1 MVQKCKRFSMKIRN
15 PILARL
21 SSAVMVLL
29 ALACAANAQATG
41 WTPIKLNTGGNDL
54 NTVYFLDGKR
64 GWVGGDG
71 GYLSRTDDGG
81 QSWVRQP
88 VNTTAGIND
97 IYFRD
102 KEAGFFLAG
111 NAIFVT
117 RDNGVT
123 WTKSRIFAPE
133 EFDGADV
140 ELYSVRFSSKK
151 KGWVV
156 GSISKKDRVIDSIL
170 VYTDDGGETWR
181 RQRAPSRLEL
191 IHVDFVS
198 DKRGWI
204 VGDGGTIL
212 FTRDA
217 GQSWTKQVVNFTGTL
232 YHIDFRDDKR
242 GWAVGERGMLLRTTD
257 GGETWTESPTNVKV
271 TLLSVQFLNDDEG
284 WAIGRGGTILRT
296 NDQGRTW
303 VQQASITK
311 QNLYS
316 LNFNKKIGWVVGGA
330 GTVLRYER
338 E

>member
-1 MVQKCKRFSMKIRN
+1 MYIRTLN
-15 PILARL
+15 LMRL
-21 SSAVMVLL
+21 SAAAL
-29 ALACAANAQATG
+29 ALFTLAFSVNAQGSWA
-41 WTPIKLNTGGNDL
+41 PVKLNTGGNDL
-54 NTVYFLDGKR
+54 NTVYFIDSKR

-71 GYLSRTDDGG
+71 GYLSRTEDGG
-81 QSWVRQP
+81 ASWTRQN
-88 VNTTAGIND
+88 VTTKAAIND

-111 NAIFVT
+111 NSIFVT
-117 RDNGVT
+117 RDNGAT
-123 WTKSRIFAPE
+123 WMQSKVFSPE

-140 ELYSVRFSSKK
+140 KLYSVRFANKK

-156 GSISKKDRVIDSIL
+156 GSISKRERVIDSVL

-212 FTRDA
+212 FTRDG
-217 GQSWTKQVVNFTGTL
+217 GQSWTQQKAPVSGTF
-232 YHIDFRDDKR
+232 YHVDFRNDKK
-242 GWAVGERGMLLRTTD
+242 GWIVGERGVLLRTID
-257 GGETWTESPTNVKV
+257 GGETWTTVPTNVQA
-271 TLLSVQFLNDDEG
+271 TLLSVRFLNDDDG

-296 NDQGRTW
+296 SDQGRSW
-303 VQQASITK
+303 IIQQSTTK

-316 LNFNKKIGWVVGGA
+316 LNFNKKIGWAVGGA
-330 GTVLRYER
+330 GIILRYEQQD
-338 E
+338 